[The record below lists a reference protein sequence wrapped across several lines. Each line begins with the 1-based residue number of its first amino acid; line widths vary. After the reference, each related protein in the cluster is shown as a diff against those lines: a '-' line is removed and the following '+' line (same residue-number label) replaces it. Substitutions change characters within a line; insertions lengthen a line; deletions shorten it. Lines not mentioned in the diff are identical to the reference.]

1 MATQEA
7 ESVLSEILFVV
18 YDLEQIQY
26 EGFSQEEIK
35 LYEKLDEVRKN
46 NISKAL
52 RT

>member
-1 MATQEA
+1 MISIKTT
-7 ESVLSEILFVV
+7 
-18 YDLEQIQY
+18 
-26 EGFSQEEIK
+26 EEIE